1 MTWYTF
7 SLPKTD
13 LARYDAAHDLFST
26 LYVAKG
32 LPQGMALW
40 VKCGPASNEN
50 AFYAQIPDGMNVK
63 DEVFFRTFSPQE
75 CTGPSKIGLSMLIGN
90 IGGR

>member
-7 SLPKTD
+7 SLSKTD

-26 LYVAKG
+26 MYVAKG

-40 VKCGPASNEN
+40 VKCGSALNEN
-50 AFYAQIPDGMNVK
+50 AFYTQIPDGTDVK
-63 DEVFFRTFSPQE
+63 SEAFFRAFSPKE
-75 CTGPSKIGLSMLIGN
+75 CNGPSKIGLSMLVGN